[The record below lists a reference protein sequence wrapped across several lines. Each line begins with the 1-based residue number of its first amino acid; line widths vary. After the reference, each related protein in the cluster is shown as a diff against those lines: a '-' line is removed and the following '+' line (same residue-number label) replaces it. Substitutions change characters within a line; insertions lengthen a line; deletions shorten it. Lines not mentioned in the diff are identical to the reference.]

1 MNEPEYRQTFKED
14 QAVGWEAID
23 AVLKALYGDIKPRH
37 YGSIIKYILGGD
49 DPLDGSSIYDCEE
62 QTFHRHIVS
71 YGMSELYFNP
81 ELAGADYSKWGFEF
95 TFRTPPYD
103 QDPDSGYNTKHEPYW
118 AINLMNNLGRYVFES
133 GNWFEAYHFTST
145 NDPIRMDTETAIV
158 GVAFAP
164 DPKLPAIKTPNGEVQ
179 FLQMVGLTQ
188 PELDWLWQDPT
199 TKRCQELIDMMRKDN
214 PLLITDLARTKS
226 YVQP

>member
-1 MNEPEYRQTFKED
+1 MNEQEYRQTFKED

-23 AVLKALYGDIKPRH
+23 TALKALYGDIKPRH

-95 TFRTPPYD
+95 YLPYS
-103 QDPDSGYNTKHEPYW
+103 PLRSGSGFWLQHQTR
-118 AINLMNNLGRYVFES
+118 ALLG
-133 GNWFEAYHFTST
+133 N
-145 NDPIRMDTETAIV
+145 
-158 GVAFAP
+158 
-164 DPKLPAIKTPNGEVQ
+164 
-179 FLQMVGLTQ
+179 
-188 PELDWLWQDPT
+188 
-199 TKRCQELIDMMRKDN
+199 
-214 PLLITDLARTKS
+214 
-226 YVQP
+226 

>member
-1 MNEPEYRQTFKED
+1 M
-14 QAVGWEAID
+14 
-23 AVLKALYGDIKPRH
+23 
-37 YGSIIKYILGGD
+37 
-49 DPLDGSSIYDCEE
+49 
-62 QTFHRHIVS
+62 
-71 YGMSELYFNP
+71 
-81 ELAGADYSKWGFEF
+81 
-95 TFRTPPYD
+95 
-103 QDPDSGYNTKHEPYW
+103 
-118 AINLMNNLGRYVFES
+118 MNNLGRYVFES

-145 NDPIRMDTETAIV
+145 NGPIRMDTETAIV

-179 FLQMVGLTQ
+179 FLQIVGLTQ

-199 TKRCQELIDMMRKDN
+199 TKRCQKLIDMMRKDN

>member
-1 MNEPEYRQTFKED
+1 MNEQEYRQTFKED

-118 AINLMNNLGRYVFES
+118 
-133 GNWFEAYHFTST
+133 
-145 NDPIRMDTETAIV
+145 
-158 GVAFAP
+158 
-164 DPKLPAIKTPNGEVQ
+164 Q
-179 FLQMVGLTQ
+179 
-188 PELDWLWQDPT
+188 
-199 TKRCQELIDMMRKDN
+199 LI
-214 PLLITDLARTKS
+214 
-226 YVQP
+226 